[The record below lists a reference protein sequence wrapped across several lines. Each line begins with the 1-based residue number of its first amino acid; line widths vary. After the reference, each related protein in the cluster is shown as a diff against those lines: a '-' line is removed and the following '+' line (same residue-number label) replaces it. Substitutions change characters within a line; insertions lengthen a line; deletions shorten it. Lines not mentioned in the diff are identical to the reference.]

1 MTYSSSLDLFNGIAD
16 DIFTCSR
23 LGLVGPGIGTRADRI
38 ANWLWFLSTLAG
50 LVEVETESTMVRSL
64 MNDLSERIYDVELDP
79 TKLGRVKKGQ
89 RPEIGDTGLIPTG
102 KPNNVD
108 LSVGAEEA
116 GEGLEQLQQ
125 QSKTLRI
132 TRWKLLM
139 DLIFVCE

>member
-1 MTYSSSLDLFNGIAD
+1 M
-16 DIFTCSR
+16 SR
-23 LGLVGPGIGTRADRI
+23 LGLVGPRIGIRADRI

-64 MNDLSERIYDVELDP
+64 MSDLNERIYDVELDP
-79 TKLGRVKKGQ
+79 VKTGRLQKKPPADGQ
-89 RPEIGDTGLIPTG
+89 QSSLVPTG

-108 LSVGAEEA
+108 LSVGVDEA

-125 QSKTLRI
+125 QSRTLRI

-139 DLIFVCE
+139 DLIFVCKLVSPRHRYVLTHG